1 MKPRHRS
8 TTLALTAALLIPTS
22 RLGARDALKHE
33 PASSVI
39 DRSAVH
45 KVVMI
50 KSFLVFLRRTHEP
63 IHVKDYQ
70 RFIDPAFIEEVG
82 GMDGAPQMNTAPV
95 MGIENIQLAPDGTHA
110 IAILD
115 LRDSAA
121 REVWL
126 LKVTESNGTPFIR
139 PARGEET
146 PEGGFNPWT
155 LRVPIRKPPQ
165 ENN

>member
-8 TTLALTAALLIPTS
+8 TTLALNAALLIPTA
-22 RLGARDALKHE
+22 RLGARDALKYE
-33 PASSVI
+33 PASFAI
-39 DRSAVH
+39 DQSAVH

-63 IHVKDYQ
+63 IHAKVYQ

-82 GMDGAPQMNTAPV
+82 GLDAAPQMNTAPV
-95 MGIENIQLAPDGTHA
+95 VGIENIQLALDGTHA

-115 LRDSAA
+115 LEDRTT

-126 LKVTESNGTPFIR
+126 LEVTEANGTPFIR
-139 PARGEET
+139 PVASKET
-146 PEGGFNPWT
+146 TEGTFDPWK
-155 LRVPIRKPPQ
+155 LRVPIRDLSHGT
-165 ENN
+165 N